1 MLGPSPAG
9 SSRLVGRYEP
19 GYRPS
24 QEEPSVRNYYKR
36 GGSATKYLME
46 LVVPKKLVVI
56 KVDILL
62 REDYRKQT
70 CAASW
75 ESPTPVYPHLTHPIP
90 AL

>member
-1 MLGPSPAG
+1 MLGSSPAR
-9 SSRLVGRYEP
+9 SSRPVGRYEP

-24 QEEPSVRNYYKR
+24 QEEPSVRSHYKR

-46 LVVPKKLVVI
+46 LVVPKKPVVI
-56 KVDILL
+56 KVDMLL

-70 CAASW
+70 CAAPW
-75 ESPTPVYPHLTHPIP
+75 ESPTPVYPHPTHPIP